1 MAADKTPRAIHHVDV
16 PGYPAAHSPYSH
28 AVVANGFVFVSG
40 QIPVKPGGGPTIGIW
55 LRAHASAPC
64 LPSAEEGARYTAN
77 DGSRGGDISLLTHYA
92 HRCRAA
98 VDHIEF
104 TRRRAAHVDNST
116 ATIRTAIGDAD
127 DYRLAIASVG
137 HQHLR
142 AKRQCPMSSSKSVR
156 TGYFAACGLPAA
168 IECGKTA
175 FSMNCTDR
183 YR

>member
-1 MAADKTPRAIHHVDV
+1 MAADKTPHAIHHVDV

-40 QIPVKPGGGPTIGIW
+40 QIPVRPEGCPTIGIW

-104 TRRRAAHVDNST
+104 TRRRAAHVDNPT
-116 ATIRTAIGDAD
+116 TAIRSAIRDAD
-127 DYRLAIASVG
+127 DDRFAIASVG

-142 AKRQCPMSSSKSVR
+142 AKRQCPMSCSKLHPA
-156 TGYFAACGLPAA
+156 GCFPACGLSAA
-168 IECGKTA
+168 IECGKTG
-175 FSMNCTDR
+175 FSMNRTAR